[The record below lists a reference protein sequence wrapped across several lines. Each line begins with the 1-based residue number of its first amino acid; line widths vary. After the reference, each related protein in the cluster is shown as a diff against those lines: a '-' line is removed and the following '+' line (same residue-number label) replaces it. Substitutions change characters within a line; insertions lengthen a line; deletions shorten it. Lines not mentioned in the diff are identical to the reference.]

1 MHHVTGVSDYYYPRL
16 LYPSDGAEEVAGEM
30 KKYSDV
36 KEEENRDVHKD
47 DVEVKGQVLP
57 LPDAQPD
64 KNLAIAAPKKHKRPA
79 HAAREQDG
87 RNDCYC
93 WLCHREG
100 QVLCCELCPRVFHT
114 RCLRLPAEPEGDWF
128 CPECEKVTMAE
139 CVETQSKA
147 MGLLTADHLCYLL
160 RLALQRM
167 KHPGTEPFHRPVSLE
182 QHPDYTE
189 HVFHPMDLGTLE
201 QNVMKKMYGCTEA
214 FVADTKWILHN
225 CIIFNGA
232 NHKLTAI
239 AKSII
244 KVCEHEVN
252 DIEACPECYLIA
264 CRQQDN
270 WFCEPCSK
278 PHSLVWAKVKGF
290 PFWPARAVRERDGQ
304 VDVRFFGQHD
314 R

>member
-1 MHHVTGVSDYYYPRL
+1 MEGPLEKDAEKVKTKKSDEDRSKRMEC
-16 LYPSDGAEEVAGEM
+16 SDGAEEVAGEM

-79 HAAREQDG
+79 HAAREQ
-87 RNDCYC
+87 
-93 WLCHREG
+93 
-100 QVLCCELCPRVFHT
+100 
-114 RCLRLPAEPEGDWF
+114 
-128 CPECEKVTMAE
+128 KVTMAE